1 MIPPSVIEVANEL
14 VHAIF
19 APQGVYPLNA
29 IFGIAKDRHLAVD
42 VLVAHPLDAGE
53 HLPERLEA
61 LDVAL
66 ADRSQPL
73 GSFAQEAQQSGL
85 NVLPCLCAAR
95 RDMY

>member
-1 MIPPSVIEVANEL
+1 MIPPSLIEVANEL

-19 APQGVYPLNA
+19 VPQGVYQLNA

-42 VLVAHPLDAGE
+42 VLVAHPLDASE
-53 HLPERLEA
+53 HLPEHLEA
-61 LDVAL
+61 LDVAM
-66 ADRSQPL
+66 ADRPQPL

-85 NVLPCLCAAR
+85 NVLLCLCAAR